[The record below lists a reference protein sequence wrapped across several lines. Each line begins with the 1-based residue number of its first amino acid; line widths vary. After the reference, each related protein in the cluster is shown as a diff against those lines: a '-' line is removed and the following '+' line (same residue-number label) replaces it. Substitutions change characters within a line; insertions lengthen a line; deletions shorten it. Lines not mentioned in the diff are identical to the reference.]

1 MTGDRPESAEP
12 DRLPVADGRRVWWT
26 HLVVRSAGFPASG
39 LSRLTQPALAA
50 AVDAANGDTPARGT
64 APADGGLDALWAAAT
79 RRERVA
85 IREIAADERFRAAV
99 TWQNPGVLDTAFT
112 PLLAQPLDDDRAA
125 AKRRS
130 RERLVTSYWQRYCAK
145 NDSIGF
151 FGPAVWGRLSD
162 DGPTAVRFRHGPA
175 LTDRQWTDVE
185 PWAVDL
191 LARELNRDRRLA
203 PWLAPR
209 RAPVLWWDGAQAA
222 LPGRRP
228 EPVDP
233 VARALLAH
241 CDGRRT
247 AHAVVALAGAELGR
261 PAEELLP
268 VLDGLRRRRWVLWDV
283 DTSGDLDSLDQL
295 RALVETI
302 DDPAVRGPASD
313 AVARLDRARRE
324 IDRNGDADSLRSA
337 LDRAADTFTTLTG
350 AAPVRRAGQTYGGRT
365 LVVQDCRRDL
375 RLTVGT
381 DLLAALSPVDL
392 LLQAGRWLSWQVRTR
407 LLERVREPYERV
419 RQRGGGRPV
428 DLASLWLECIPLLGS
443 ALDDL
448 VEEVSAE
455 ARRRWR
461 EILAWPTGA
470 RRFDVDPDLLRPEV
484 ERVFVAPA
492 SGWGEGRY
500 ASPDFMIAASDA
512 DAVVRGDFTPVLG
525 ELHLGVNSLDYAYF
539 ARLHPHRDDLLREVD
554 LDFPRPRL
562 LVMAPMEAGANL
574 VPRTQRALV
583 RPQDHLVA
591 LTSRV
596 PFPTRGR
603 PLNGA
608 DLTVAE
614 QPDGW
619 EIRVP
624 GGERFDLMEIFAQPL
639 KTALMAR
646 VSFFRDE
653 HLPRIRFGR
662 LVVVRE
668 QWRIAADELTF
679 AAVRDTRDRYVHARR
694 WWRRR
699 DLPTRVF
706 VKSPLERKPFH
717 VDADS
722 PALVELLCAAVRR
735 LDTDRPGHRLTISEM
750 LPATDECWL
759 TDQGGQRYTAELRLV
774 AVDRAG

>member
-1 MTGDRPESAEP
+1 MA
-12 DRLPVADGRRVWWT
+12 
-26 HLVVRSAGFPASG
+26 
-39 LSRLTQPALAA
+39 RLTQPALAA
-50 AVDAANGDTPARGT
+50 AVDAANGDAPPADGTNPARRADPADGT
-64 APADGGLDALWAAAT
+64 DPADGGLDAAWTAAA

-85 IREIAADERFRAAV
+85 IREIATTDRFRQAV
-99 TWQNPGVLDTAFT
+99 TWQNPAVLDTAFT
-112 PLLAQPLDDDRAA
+112 PLLAQPLDDDRTA

-130 RERLVTSYWQRYCAK
+130 RERLVTSYWQRYCVK

-162 DGPTAVRFRHGPA
+162 DDPTAVRFRPGPA

-209 RAPVLWWDGAQAA
+209 RAPVLWWDGTQAA

-233 VARALLAH
+233 VVRTLLAH
-241 CDGRRT
+241 CDGRRP
-247 AHAVVALAGAELGR
+247 AHAVVALAGAELGC
-261 PAEELLP
+261 PAEDLVP
-268 VLDGLRRRRWVLWDV
+268 VLDGLRRRRWLLWDV

-295 RALVETI
+295 RALVATV
-302 DDPAVRGPASD
+302 DDPAVREPAAD

-324 IDRNGDADSLRSA
+324 IDRDGTDADSLRVA
-337 LDRAADTFTTLTG
+337 LDRAATTFTTLTG

-381 DLLAALSPVDL
+381 DLLAALRPVDL
-392 LLQAGRWLSWQVRTR
+392 LLQAGRWLTWQVRTA

-428 DLASLWLECIPLLGS
+428 DLASLWLECMPLLGT
-443 ALDDL
+443 ALEEL

-461 EILAWPTGA
+461 EVLAWPDDA
-470 RRFDVDPDLLRPEV
+470 RRFDVDPDTVRPEV
-484 ERVFVAPA
+484 ERVFAAPA
-492 SGWGEGRY
+492 SGWSEGRY
-500 ASPDFMIAASDA
+500 ASPDFMIAASGP
-512 DAVVRGDFTPVLG
+512 DAVDRGEFTPVLG
-525 ELHLGVNSLDYAYF
+525 ELHLGVNSLDYACF
-539 ARLHPHRDDLLREVD
+539 ARLHPDPDDLLREVD
-554 LDFPRPRL
+554 RDFPRPRL

-583 RPQDHLVA
+583 RPQDHVVA

-603 PLNGA
+603 PLDGA
-608 DLTVAE
+608 DLTVVE
-614 QPDGW
+614 QPGGGW
-619 EIRVP
+619 EIQLAS
-624 GGERFDLMEIFAQPL
+624 GERFDLMEVFAQPL

-646 VSFFRDE
+646 VAFFRGE
-653 HLPRIRFGR
+653 HLPRISFGR

-679 AAVRDTRDRYVHARR
+679 AAVRDPRDRYVDVRR

-699 DLPTRVF
+699 DLPARVF

-735 LDTDRPGHRLTISEM
+735 LNADGPGHRLTISEM
-750 LPATDECWL
+750 LPAPDECWL
-759 TDQGGQRYTAELRLV
+759 TDADGQRYTAELRLV
-774 AVDRAG
+774 AVDRADRRE